1 MQYKMEVYTLANSE
15 NNIETKLSLPENLD
29 NIVSDV
35 QKEILN
41 DEVAQLAPIKEND
54 VNISTVYVF
63 ENKDNIEAKVYF
75 RNGLSRKINF
85 EYLPL
90 LMVNSHNEVVGK
102 KTFNLK
108 EMGNL
113 PPDSARPWKL
123 FFEKSVI
130 DMGKFSPSD
139 CKIIF
144 DTRLKAVEYAPI
156 TLDEN
161 SVGDKKYVS
170 MFQDFMKTLKGV
182 QKGSINITKFKIA
195 LQEQGKILVILMIRN
210 GCSKSIS
217 IEKLPIT
224 IKDEK
229 GTIVASGVFETN
241 GLTVAPMKAR
251 VCNFTFDTN
260 VNIEHTVVLDNWS
273 VTFSRN

>member
-1 MQYKMEVYTLANSE
+1 MEVYTLANLG

-41 DEVAQLAPIKEND
+41 DEVAQLSPIKEND
-54 VNISTVYVF
+54 INISTVYVF

-90 LMVNSHNEVVGK
+90 IMVNSKDEIIAK

-108 EMGNL
+108 EMGDF

-123 FFEKSVI
+123 FFDKSEVN
-130 DMGKFSPSD
+130 MNKFSPED
-139 CKIIF
+139 CKVIF
-144 DTRLKAVEYAPI
+144 DTGLKAVKYAPI
-156 TLDEN
+156 TLDED
-161 SVGDKKYVS
+161 SVGEKKYVS
-170 MFQDFMKTLKGV
+170 MFQDFMKTLPGV
-182 QKGSINITKFKIA
+182 KRDNISISKFKIA
-195 LQEQGKILVILMIRN
+195 LQEQGKIIVTLIVRN
-210 GCSKSIS
+210 GCNKSIN

-229 GTIVASGVFETN
+229 GTIVASGIFETN
-241 GLTVAPMKAR
+241 GLKVEPMKAR
-251 VCNFTFDTN
+251 VCNFTFNTN
-260 VNIEHTVVLDNWS
+260 VNMELEHSVVLDNWN
-273 VTFSRN
+273 VVFSQS